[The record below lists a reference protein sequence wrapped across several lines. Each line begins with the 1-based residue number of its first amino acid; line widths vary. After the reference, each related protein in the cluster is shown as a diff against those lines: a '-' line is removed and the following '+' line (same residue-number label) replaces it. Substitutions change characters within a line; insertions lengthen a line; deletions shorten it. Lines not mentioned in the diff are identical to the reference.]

1 MHQYDGSLNEK
12 LTKKGTLKSTRTSD
26 MGYKKDLKV
35 FDAQLSSKVDHA
47 VIVKKLSEIKWCLIL
62 SKINCVFIYTG
73 YSHDCSVVREH
84 LFVRK
89 CAHLHSCILIMKS
102 S

>member
-12 LTKKGTLKSTRTSD
+12 LTMKGTLKSTRTSD

-47 VIVKKLSEIKWCLIL
+47 VIVKKC
-62 SKINCVFIYTG
+62 
-73 YSHDCSVVREH
+73 
-84 LFVRK
+84 RK
-89 CAHLHSCILIMKS
+89 
-102 S
+102 